1 MILAIVVT
9 CVFCAAAFA
18 LLNKGPMDRQSA
30 HSTVYWARY
39 EGK

>member
-9 CVFCAAAFA
+9 CVFCAAALA
-18 LLNKGPMDRQSA
+18 LLNKGPMDRQSKQ
-30 HSTVYWARY
+30 STAYWARF